1 MNKLSFGQVSGEARF
16 PRGAIGK
23 AVPLIVAV
31 HGGSYDSSYFD
42 LPGHSLLDRA
52 EANGIPIIA
61 IDRPGYGNTPLLA
74 RSEMTLERQGRFLT
88 AALQELWD
96 GHGHGRDGIVI
107 IGHSIGAAISAY
119 VASEPG
125 TLPLLGLAISGVG
138 MRTPAEHRPMW
149 ESLPDIDLV
158 EMPAEVKDAVMFGPQ
173 GSFDAAMP
181 AASHIANRTAPKVEL
196 VDIVSTWHDNVAAV
210 LCKIAVPVHYRQGE
224 FDRLWIVDEGE
235 VRDFQQSLSKSPRV
249 DARMLRGTGHC
260 LDHHTIGPALHLQQ
274 LGFALQCAAE
284 KTYL

>member
-158 EMPAEVKDAVMFGPQ
+158 EMPARYLVDAVQ
-173 GSFDAAMP
+173 GYVEGGGSEPGSGLEGRVLWTKLGRILGRADRDTQFRPYLADLLAFAE
-181 AASHIANRTAPKVEL
+181 TAP
-196 VDIVSTWHDNVAAV
+196 SPW
-210 LCKIAVPVHYRQGE
+210 RE
-224 FDRLWIVDEGE
+224 FRPP
-235 VRDFQQSLSKSPRV
+235 S
-249 DARMLRGTGHC
+249 
-260 LDHHTIGPALHLQQ
+260 
-274 LGFALQCAAE
+274 
-284 KTYL
+284 